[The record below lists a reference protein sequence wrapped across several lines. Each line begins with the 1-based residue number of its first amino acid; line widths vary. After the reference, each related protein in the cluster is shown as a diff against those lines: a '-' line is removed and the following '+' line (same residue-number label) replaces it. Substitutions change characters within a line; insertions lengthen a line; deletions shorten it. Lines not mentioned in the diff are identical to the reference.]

1 MTLTELA
8 DQITTKMS
16 DTDSASVTTCKKFIN
31 NRYRMMFEA
40 SLWTNSMG
48 VVSTAVA
55 AEDVIITLS
64 DDPSIFYY
72 PTSSTTASSA
82 PKLDFIVAVRFTETG
97 KADGLECVGG
107 SWVQFFQL
115 DPNMWNNTTQRRATP
130 QNFVPLPPDASGN
143 CRIKPV
149 ATPKSAG
156 TLYALGKLKFTE
168 MGDSDSPVING
179 AENALLAY
187 AEGDMLER
195 AMQYQ
200 KGQLKFTEAANL
212 LQICRDLD
220 NVQQDKTSFIIPTVV
235 DYWSRDDFVA

>member
-1 MTLTELA
+1 
-8 DQITTKMS
+8 MS

-31 NRYRMMFEA
+31 NRYRMMFQA

-48 VVSTAVA
+48 VVSTAVTA
-55 AEDVIITLS
+55 GTDSDAPGDEVITLS
-64 DDPSIFYY
+64 DDPTIFYY

-115 DPNMWNNTTQRRATP
+115 DPNMWNNTTDRRATP
-130 QNFVPLPPDASGN
+130 QNFVPLPPDGSGN
-143 CRIKPV
+143 CRIKPI
-149 ATPKSAG
+149 ATPKNAG
-156 TLYALGKLKFTE
+156 TLYALGKLKFIE

-195 AMQYQ
+195 SMQYQ
-200 KGQLKFTEAANL
+200 KGQLKFAEAANM

-220 NVQQDKTSFIIPTVV
+220 NVQQDKVSVIIPTVV
-235 DYWSRDDFVA
+235 DYWSRDDFVS